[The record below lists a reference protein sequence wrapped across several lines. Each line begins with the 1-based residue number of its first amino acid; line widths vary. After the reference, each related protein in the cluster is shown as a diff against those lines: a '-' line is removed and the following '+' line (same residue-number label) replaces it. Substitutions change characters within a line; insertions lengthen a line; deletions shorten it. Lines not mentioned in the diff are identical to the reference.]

1 MVTKGDNQGKNVP
14 GCPLHLLAMESV
26 PSLCHLPLVKAYEVT
41 VKYLSI
47 MPQQKFRKPVSLVT
61 KIRKGFWFLVG
72 TATVRIWQDLKETTS
87 LPSSKAS

>member
-14 GCPLHLLAMESV
+14 GFPLHLLTMESA

-47 MPQQKFRKPVSLVT
+47 MPQQNSENQFNL
-61 KIRKGFWFLVG
+61 
-72 TATVRIWQDLKETTS
+72 
-87 LPSSKAS
+87 